1 MPEGLSSSDVPGEIS
16 RPRTHTAEHAHD
28 GEGAEPDGQ
37 TRSHDR
43 TLSVIEAVMLA
54 IVALLAAYTGYA
66 SAKWNTESSVRL
78 AQASAAR
85 TEANRAELDAQNLRN
100 FDSTTFNT
108 WFTAYVS
115 GDTTAESVAVRRFRP
130 AFKVAFDAWLAEQ
143 PFTNTKAPPGPTYMP
158 EYKQPELV
166 ASAALDA
173 KATQD
178 YTLGAQAGSNAD
190 N

>member
-1 MPEGLSSSDVPGEIS
+1 MPEGLSSSDVAGEIT
-16 RPRTHTAEHAHD
+16 RHRTHSAKHEQD
-28 GEGAEPDGQ
+28 GEESEPVGE

-100 FDSTTFNT
+100 FDSTTFNS
-108 WFTAYVS
+108 WFTAYVA
-115 GDTTAESVAVRRFRP
+115 GDTTAEAVAR
-130 AFKVAFDAWLAEQ
+130 
-143 PFTNTKAPPGPTYMP
+143 
-158 EYKQPELV
+158 
-166 ASAALDA
+166 
-173 KATQD
+173 
-178 YTLGAQAGSNAD
+178 TLGIDQVHAGVLP
-190 N
+190 